1 MLKAYQWSLRLK
13 YRPFL
18 FFWGLGIC
26 SPESDL
32 RSVAKK
38 GFFSDIDIPQVGAVL
53 DGIVSVLLSKP
64 LLA

>member
-26 SPESDL
+26 SQKATLE
-32 RSVAKK
+32 RSKK

>member
-1 MLKAYQWSLRLK
+1 MVIEAEVSSLSVL
-13 YRPFL
+13 L
-18 FFWGLGIC
+18 GLGIC

-32 RSVAKK
+32 RSVAK

>member
-1 MLKAYQWSLRLK
+1 MASYA
-13 YRPFL
+13 PFL